1 MFRNFAPL
9 DDHRGAKRS
18 IDDNAASPSL
28 SQTAQCDRTP
38 KQKGDFIHFNP
49 LFASSAL
56 FST

>member
-1 MFRNFAPL
+1 MQRL
-9 DDHRGAKRS
+9 RGAKRS

-49 LFASSAL
+49 LSRHQLYARHSPEAGL
-56 FST
+56 